1 MQKNILL
8 AVIIAAL
15 LCTSGEKALSY
26 SPYTGQTFTKKVG
39 QKLSRAGSKFISPFA
54 WVVKPI
60 GLGNNNLS
68 LRDGVWKQMLRR
80 GATVY
85 LAASLA
91 ILPMC
96 SNFVCGTRD
105 TGLVADRFVQ
115 ERIPDGEA
123 ERLVVYSTREG
134 EQKFGVARDNWLVLV
149 SNDADYRA
157 VAPLT
162 ARRDIVPFVDADGF
176 HSADGWW
183 QVINWDLLPDALLA
197 KRVDR
202 SQVIDVS
209 VANELAAKVQIET
222 ESGIMIGRGI
232 VKLADKNS
240 DIELYAVRIDQKLAP
255 EASAA
260 RDTALLVEQD
270 IEPYFI
276 FLTSDEFAAGK
287 AAAQAQLSH

>member
-15 LCTSGEKALSY
+15 FCASGGRALSY
-26 SPYTGQTFTKKVG
+26 SPYTGQPLSKKVG
-39 QKLSRAGSKFISPFA
+39 KKLSRAGSKLIAPFA
-54 WVVKPI
+54 WVAKPVRRDN
-60 GLGNNNLS
+60 GTLS

-91 ILPMC
+91 VLPMC

-105 TGLVADRFVQ
+105 ASLVADRLVQ
-115 ERIPDGEA
+115 ERIPAGEA
-123 ERLVVYSTREG
+123 NNLVVYSNDED
-134 EQKFGVARDNWLVLV
+134 EQKFGVARDSWLAVMP
-149 SNDADYRA
+149 NDADYRA

-197 KRVDR
+197 RRIDR
-202 SQVIDVS
+202 AEVIDVS
-209 VANELAAKVQIET
+209 IVQEIAAKVRIET
-222 ESGIMIGRGI
+222 ESGIMTGRGI

-240 DIELYAVRIDQKLAP
+240 KVELYAVRIDSKLAS
-255 EASAA
+255 EATADM
-260 RDTALLVEQD
+260 DTALLVEQD
-270 IEPYFI
+270 LEPYFI
-276 FLTSDEFAAGK
+276 FLPAAEFEVAK
-287 AAAQAQLSH
+287 AAAQE